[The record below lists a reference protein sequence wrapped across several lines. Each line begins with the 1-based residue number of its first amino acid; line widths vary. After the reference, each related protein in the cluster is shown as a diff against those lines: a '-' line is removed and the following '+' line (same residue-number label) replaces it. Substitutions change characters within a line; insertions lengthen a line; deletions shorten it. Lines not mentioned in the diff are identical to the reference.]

1 MTDTATGILAGFLP
15 ALTKQIADS
24 VVEVTGEVENA
35 LHQKLESTGNKKRQA
50 RQLNA
55 VAKGSGAYMDK
66 VHRAFAKNFH
76 KFELYVCRNIVSVPD
91 ALVETVAQLRA
102 ERGSTQEG
110 SERAHRER
118 EGDGDGEEDAASLV
132 SKEEREERQVDAQ
145 LDALRLRLRE
155 LTVTNQRLELEQRS
169 LAERTHHFQGLL
181 SKVAFLDDV
190 RERALL
196 PLKRTAEH
204 VTALRSA
211 LLQMDS
217 VQATL
222 EEDVRQ
228 YKRSKVAT
236 RGTFHNLRKRFAAR
250 TAEMTYR
257 TTEDLEELHAKLL
270 TM

>member
-1 MTDTATGILAGFLP
+1 M
-15 ALTKQIADS
+15 KWVQ
-24 VVEVTGEVENA
+24 
-35 LHQKLESTGNKKRQA
+35 QLESTGDKKKQA

-55 VAKGSGAYMDK
+55 VAKGSGKYMYK
-66 VHRAFAKNFH
+66 VHRAFEKNFS
-76 KFELYVCRNIVSVPD
+76 KFELYVRRNIVSVPD
-91 ALVETVAQLRA
+91 ALVDTVAQIRA
-102 ERGSTQEG
+102 ERLNKQEEG
-110 SERAHRER
+110 SETARRE
-118 EGDGDGEEDAASLV
+118 EEAMSLL

-145 LDALRLRLRE
+145 LEALRVKLRE

-169 LAERTHHFQGLL
+169 LAERTRHFQGLL

-190 RERALL
+190 RERAIL

-204 VTALRSA
+204 VTALRKA
-211 LLQMDS
+211 LLQLDD

-250 TAEMTYR
+250 SAEMTYR

>member
-1 MTDTATGILAGFLP
+1 
-15 ALTKQIADS
+15 
-24 VVEVTGEVENA
+24 
-35 LHQKLESTGNKKRQA
+35 
-50 RQLNA
+50 
-55 VAKGSGAYMDK
+55 MDK

-76 KFELYVCRNIVSVPD
+76 KFELYVRRNIVSVPD
-91 ALVETVAQLRA
+91 ALVETVAQLRV

-110 SERAHRER
+110 SERAHREQ
-118 EGDGDGEEDAASLV
+118 EEGDGDGDGEEDATSLV

-169 LAERTHHFQGLL
+169 LAERAHHFQGLL

-204 VTALRSA
+204 VTALRNA

>member
-1 MTDTATGILAGFLP
+1 M
-15 ALTKQIADS
+15 
-24 VVEVTGEVENA
+24 
-35 LHQKLESTGNKKRQA
+35 
-50 RQLNA
+50 
-55 VAKGSGAYMDK
+55 YK
-66 VHRAFAKNFH
+66 VHRAFEKNFS
-76 KFELYVCRNIVSVPD
+76 KFELYVRRNIVSVPD
-91 ALVETVAQLRA
+91 ALVDTVAQIRA
-102 ERGSTQEG
+102 ERLNKQEEG
-110 SERAHRER
+110 SETARRE
-118 EGDGDGEEDAASLV
+118 EEAMSLL

-145 LDALRLRLRE
+145 LEALRVKLRE

-169 LAERTHHFQGLL
+169 LAERTRHFQCLL

-190 RERALL
+190 RERAIL

-204 VTALRSA
+204 VTALRKA
-211 LLQMDS
+211 LLQLDD

-222 EEDVRQ
+222 GEDVRQ

-250 TAEMTYR
+250 SAEMTYR